1 MYGRLAWAQNQELHW
16 AREFPRHP
24 YFITATKKLQDFW
37 VSLKTL
43 NDQKPLC
50 TNDVYSDEVIPGP
63 QVLGQGALDG
73 TAYIRK
79 ASES

>member
-1 MYGRLAWAQNQELHW
+1 MDDLPGPKTKNCIGPGNSLDILFYNGR
-16 AREFPRHP
+16 
-24 YFITATKKLQDFW
+24 KKLQDFL
-37 VSLKTL
+37 VSSKTP
-43 NDQKPLC
+43 NVKNPLC
-50 TNDVYSDEVIPGP
+50 TYDVYSDEVIPGP